1 MGPVGTRANLLK
13 CHASV
18 SCTFKSGVFL
28 THPRGLRAKAF
39 VPNPAGVKYPGDFL
53 FLVHRGEM
61 IFL

>member
-1 MGPVGTRANLLK
+1 VRLVCVRSTKPLSPRA
-13 CHASV
+13 
-18 SCTFKSGVFL
+18 SGV
-28 THPRGLRAKAF
+28 TIVVGGGTLRAKAF